1 MAAPIYATRDELI
14 TYSGPLTVSN
24 EEADRKLARASRLID
39 SVLIGAVYPVDSV
52 TKIATDEAKRDA
64 IKNAT
69 CAQAA
74 YWISGAGSEHGA
86 PAYDSVQIGSVRLSG
101 AGKGNERAG
110 TPLAP
115 QAFYELNS
123 GGLVPVFAWVTG

>member
-1 MAAPIYATRDELI
+1 MAAPIYADSEDLI
-14 TYSGPLTVSN
+14 VYSGPLMVTP

-39 SVLIGAVYPVDSV
+39 SVLIGAVYPTDPE
-52 TKIATDEAKRDA
+52 TKIATNEDQREA

-86 PAYDSVQIGSVRLSG
+86 PAYDSVSIGSVRLSG
-101 AGKGNERAG
+101 AGKGNERG
-110 TPLAP
+110 TILAP
-115 QAFYELNS
+115 QAFYELS
-123 GGLVPVFAWVTG
+123 TAGLTPVSAVVRG